1 MPTFTNQALL
11 NYNGLQTASNIAV
24 GELVEVL
31 TATKTA
37 INTRYRPDT
46 AVTYVVSLVN
56 SGSAPLTGLT
66 LTDNLGAYAAGTAGT
81 VYPLEYVA
89 DSLRY
94 YQNGALQTAPTVT
107 AGPPMILSG
116 ITVPAGGNVTLV
128 YDARVNRFA
137 PPQTAGTITNT
148 ATLTGAGLTTPVTAD
163 ETVTAAAEPALT
175 ISKSLSPTTV
185 SPSGQITY
193 TFLIQNTGNAAADAT
208 TGAVLTDLFNP
219 ILSNLTVTLNGTAL
233 TAPTQYTYDAA
244 TGLFSTVAGVV
255 TVPAAT
261 VTQDPATGAYSIV
274 PGTATITVTGTV

>member
-107 AGPPMILSG
+107 AGPPMTLSG

-163 ETVTAAAEPALT
+163 ETVTAAAEPAFT

-233 TAPTQYTYDAA
+233 AEGTGYTYDAA
-244 TGLFSTVAGVV
+244 TGQFATAAGVI

-261 VTQDPATGAYSIV
+261 YTQDAATGVWSV
-274 PGTATITVTGTV
+274 TPGVTTLTVTGTI

>member
-107 AGPPMILSG
+107 AGPPMTLSG

-163 ETVTAAAEPALT
+163 ETVTAAAEPAFT

-219 ILSNLTVTLNGTAL
+219 ILSNRTVTRNGTAL
-233 TAPTQYTYDAA
+233 AEGTGYTYDAA
-244 TGLFSTVAGVV
+244 TGQFATAAGVI

-261 VTQDPATGAYSIV
+261 YTQDAATGVWSV
-274 PGTATITVTGTV
+274 TPGVTTLTVTGTI

>member
-107 AGPPMILSG
+107 AGPPMTLSG

-193 TFLIQNTGNAAADAT
+193 TFLIQNTGNAAANAT

-233 TAPTQYTYDAA
+233 AEGTGYTYDAA
-244 TGLFSTVAGVV
+244 TGQFATAAGVI

-261 VTQDPATGAYSIV
+261 YTQDAATGVWSV
-274 PGTATITVTGTV
+274 TPGVTTLTVTGTI

>member
-1 MPTFTNQALL
+1 M
-11 NYNGLQTASNIAV
+11 
-24 GELVEVL
+24 
-31 TATKTA
+31 
-37 INTRYRPDT
+37 
-46 AVTYVVSLVN
+46 SLVN

-107 AGPPMILSG
+107 AGPPMTLSG

-193 TFLIQNTGNAAADAT
+193 TFLIQNTGNAAANAT

-233 TAPTQYTYDAA
+233 AEGTGFTYDAA
-244 TGLFSTVAGVV
+244 TGQFATAAGVI

-261 VTQDPATGAYSIV
+261 YTQDAATGVWSV
-274 PGTATITVTGTV
+274 TPGVTTLTVTGTI

>member
-107 AGPPMILSG
+107 AGPPMILSS

-233 TAPTQYTYDAA
+233 AEVTGYTYDAA
-244 TGLFSTVAGVV
+244 TGQFATAAGVI

-261 VTQDPATGAYSIV
+261 YTQDAATGVWSV
-274 PGTATITVTGTV
+274 TPGVTTLTVTGTI

>member
-233 TAPTQYTYDAA
+233 AEGTGYTYDAA
-244 TGLFSTVAGVV
+244 TGQFATAAGVI

-261 VTQDPATGAYSIV
+261 YTQDAATGVWSV
-274 PGTATITVTGTV
+274 TPGVTTLTVTGTI